1 MLNDKPTNE
10 QVQKY
15 IKKLEDLLSHINIKV
30 SVELYDLPIE
40 VTSTFNGSIQEKY
53 NVWLKSLRISSP
65 EVTDL
70 DVFLYHRLSHTFN
83 TENSNAMWQDA
94 YDIQNFL
101 YRHLKKRVGKP
112 QDGDV
117 YWKLWDKLN

>member
-15 IKKLEDLLSHINIKV
+15 VEKLENLLSHLNIKV
-30 SVELYDLPIE
+30 SVDLYDLPIE
-40 VTSTFNGSIQEKY
+40 VTTTLNGSIQEKY
-53 NVWLKSLRISSP
+53 NIWLKSLRISNP

-70 DVFLYHRLSHTFN
+70 DVVLYHRLSHTFN
-83 TENSNAMWQDA
+83 TENGNAMWQDA

-101 YRHLKKRVGKP
+101 YTHLKKKVGNPKE
-112 QDGDV
+112 GDI
-117 YWKLWDKLN
+117 YWKLWDKIK